1 MRVDLFA
8 ALAQLPGNYLTAL
21 LLIALPIWGQ
31 FFPTLM
37 VSMDSI
43 ATMPEPAEILLFGMV
58 LLAVTSSMRIRA
70 NR

>member
-1 MRVDLFA
+1 MTSVRT
-8 ALAQLPGNYLTAL
+8 LTAL

-43 ATMPEPAEILLFGMV
+43 TTMPEPAEILLFGMV